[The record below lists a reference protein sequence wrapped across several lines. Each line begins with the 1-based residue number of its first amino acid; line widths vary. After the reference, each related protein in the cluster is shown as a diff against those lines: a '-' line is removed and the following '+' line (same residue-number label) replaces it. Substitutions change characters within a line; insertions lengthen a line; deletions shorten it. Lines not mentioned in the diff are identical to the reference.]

1 MFCTA
6 TFHFNTGSLNKT
18 VVLICAKGKTKSQQ
32 LEKEYEEE
40 KRAWKAETDHLLNK
54 QKELMSYL
62 YAGKKR
68 SFPLILRNASDMV
81 HSTVTDVTFIPKCCN
96 SFNSSKL

>member
-62 YAGKKR
+62 YAGKK
-68 SFPLILRNASDMV
+68 A
-81 HSTVTDVTFIPKCCN
+81 FISVDFKERFRYGAFHCH
-96 SFNSSKL
+96 